1 MSLYLDHFGLDE
13 PPFRITPHTDFFYA
27 GANRGPIL
35 EALLYAL
42 QDEEGI
48 IKVSGE
54 VGSGKTMLCRM
65 LLERLGDRVDTV
77 YLANPSLSQQEIL
90 AAIGE
95 DLGLELPAAGT
106 HGMTR
111 VLQKALLERHAAGRR
126 VVLLIDEAH
135 AMPPES
141 LEEVRLLSNLETRQ
155 GKLLQIVLFGQP
167 ELDNRLAQQD
177 LRQLRERITQHFQ
190 LDPLPQADVA
200 AYLDF
205 RLRAAGYRGPNP
217 FSRAAI
223 ELIAAASEGLTRR
236 INILADKALLAAFS
250 QNLHQVDRPQATAA
264 IQDAR
269 FQPIQPLRPL
279 PGRPPWQRALALG
292 LGALVL
298 AALLAGLWLQAERP
312 RAEAGPRA
320 APSAA
325 SPVPAAP
332 PSTAAP
338 EPASPAT
345 PPASGLPPLTARRI
359 AAFQS
364 WLPQAN
370 PAHFTLQ
377 LLVTDLGSSSDVE
390 RFLSRLPAGME
401 AEALRVYRSGPPG
414 HERLGVIYGSYAS
427 RQEAGAALQQ
437 LPRSLRSAGAYPR
450 VIGQLQ

>member
-13 PPFRITPHTDFFYA
+13 APFRITPHTDFFYT

-35 EALLYAL
+35 DALLYAL

-90 AAIGE
+90 AAIGD
-95 DLGLELPAAGT
+95 DLGLELPPGGT

-167 ELDNRLAQQD
+167 ELDSRLAQQD

-250 QNLHQVDRPQATAA
+250 QNQHEVDRPQAAAA

-269 FQPIQPLRPL
+269 FQPIQPDRDARQHPPRGRPL
-279 PGRPPWQRALALG
+279 GLG

-298 AALLAGLWLQAERP
+298 AALLAGLWLQGSRP
-312 RAEAGPRA
+312 AAEAGA
-320 APSAA
+320 APAPA
-325 SPVPAAP
+325 PAAP
-332 PSTAAP
+332 PPPAAP
-338 EPASPAT
+338 DPAVTGTA
-345 PPASGLPPLTARRI
+345 PASGLPPLTANRL
-359 AAFQS
+359 AAFEA

-377 LLVTDLGSSSDVE
+377 LLVTDLGSSGDVE
-390 RFLSRLPAGME
+390 RFLSRVPAGMD
-401 AEALRVYRSGPPG
+401 AEALRVYRSGSPG
-414 HERLGVIYGSYAS
+414 RERLGVIYGSYAS
-427 RQEAGAALQQ
+427 RQEASAALQQ
-437 LPRSLRSAGAYPR
+437 LPRSIRAAGPYPR
-450 VIGQLQ
+450 VIRQLQ